1 MTKKIKRVRY
11 KKQELTKQAG
21 DAAVRAIYRIHA
33 QYVNST
39 YLSVLDNG
47 DQNIQIRLTFT
58 EDMRLNDNKVEHEPV
73 CAVVMSIMDFQ
84 KLYNLSTLT
93 LQQLRNNKKIP

>member
-1 MTKKIKRVRY
+1 MTKVKRARF

-21 DAAVRAIYRIHA
+21 DNTVRSIYKVHA
-33 QYVNST
+33 NYVNSC

-58 EDMRLNDNKVEHEPV
+58 EDMMLNDKKIEHEPV

-84 KLYNLSTLT
+84 KLYNLSTLS
-93 LQQLRNNKKIP
+93 LQELRNLKKIP